1 MSAQLK
7 TQVFEFCKASVQQKI
22 DRAQQ
27 AIKEIQEEANKETKS
42 SAGDKYETGRAMMH
56 LEKDKHSRQLAEAL
70 KLKQTLQL
78 VNTES
83 RSEQIGLGSLVY
95 TSIGNFYIAISAGKY
110 TETAEDI
117 HCISLASPI
126 GQALAGYK
134 EKEKLLFR
142 ANTVLIKTIL

>member
-1 MSAQLK
+1 M
-7 TQVFEFCKASVQQKI
+7 T
-22 DRAQQ
+22 
-27 AIKEIQEEANKETKS
+27 IKENVHLACSEELSSRIETIKKAMASAEESMMNETKS

-134 EKEKLLFR
+134 EKEKLR
-142 ANTVLIKTIL
+142 S

>member
-1 MSAQLK
+1 MSIVLK
-7 TQVFEFCKASVQQKI
+7 KKLYDFCQEFVQEKI

-27 AIKEIQEEANKETKS
+27 AIQEIQELANQETKS

-70 KLKQTLQL
+70 KLKQTLHL
-78 VNTES
+78 VTPDTS
-83 RSEQIGLGSLVY
+83 SQKIVLGSIVF

-110 TETAEDI
+110 VAENEAL

-126 GQALAGYK
+126 GQALHGQIQDNQI
-134 EKEKLLFR
+134 LFR
-142 ANTVLIKTIL
+142 NQSINIISVF